1 MILGVNTLEHE
12 LIWLWLT
19 SKFHG
24 SNAKIAALVEFF
36 GGIEEIY
43 ASKRFYNIGLSNKEK
58 DLLLDKDLSPAE
70 KICEELSR
78 IGGKILAIDNENYP
92 KILKQ
97 SHNPPLVLYLKG
109 KVPDLDDVLTLGVVG
124 TRRPSKYGSFV
135 TKRMCQSLARQGVVT
150 ISGMAKGIDA
160 VGAWATVEEGGIAVG
175 VIASGIDIA
184 YPQEN
189 AELYQAVAEKGC
201 ILTEFPPGTPPK
213 GINFPIRNCIIAGL
227 SRGVLVTDAPSKSGA
242 LITAK
247 LAMEEGRDVFA
258 IPRNITDI
266 KYSGTNILIQQGAK
280 LVMHPN
286 DILSEYP
293 YAKRI
298 EPTEKIERKE
308 QPEAQNAP
316 GEKTAPR
323 KKKEKADIN
332 SLLEKLSESEKQIAG
347 LLIKKDM
354 QIDEI
359 SREISVP
366 VGTLNTRLIMLEMK
380 GVVIKLPGSM
390 YRLKTDQEEG

>member
-1 MILGVNTLEHE
+1 
-12 LIWLWLT
+12 
-19 SKFHG
+19 
-24 SNAKIAALVEFF
+24 
-36 GGIEEIY
+36 
-43 ASKRFYNIGLSNKEK
+43 
-58 DLLLDKDLSPAE
+58 
-70 KICEELSR
+70 
-78 IGGKILAIDNENYP
+78 
-92 KILKQ
+92 
-97 SHNPPLVLYLKG
+97 
-109 KVPDLDDVLTLGVVG
+109 
-124 TRRPSKYGSFV
+124 
-135 TKRMCQSLARQGVVT
+135 
-150 ISGMAKGIDA
+150 
-160 VGAWATVEEGGIAVG
+160 
-175 VIASGIDIA
+175 
-184 YPQEN
+184 
-189 AELYQAVAEKGC
+189 
-201 ILTEFPPGTPPK
+201 
-213 GINFPIRNCIIAGL
+213 
-227 SRGVLVTDAPSKSGA
+227 TDAPAKSGA

-316 GEKTAPR
+316 GKKTAPK